1 MFLEIISYNYVT
13 YQIFRFNRGSQ
24 TFTIPLQLS
33 QEVLPSAVFYATI
46 APVLAYF
53 VVDRLILQPFARS
66 EQER

>member
-1 MFLEIISYNYVT
+1 M
-13 YQIFRFNRGSQ
+13 RGSQ

-33 QEVLPSAVFYATI
+33 QEIVPSAIFYATV

-53 VVDRLILQPFARS
+53 VLDRLIIQPFARS